1 MAASFSIG
9 CPFDQTT
16 SNPVAYCNTQHANG
30 GDALYNCITTLSNNQ
45 ACNLGIPAP
54 ISGAEVINSAITTGG
69 ALPPNAN
76 CWSPFIIT
84 GPMNGAD
91 PGDKLFVGGGR
102 RLGDGQLRNG
112 EYLNMYTAQGVST
125 AFHLAG
131 MPVNT
136 VISKGSDSNPVQGV
150 NIVNS
155 STNVASGAVFNYLG
169 ANNGV
174 PYTPVNS
181 NAAGASLPVPG
192 QVLTSTGIGFS
203 NLPSSFTASKPAGP
217 SALATTVAMNKQGPV
232 QSVEIAGR
240 SIYAMTAAAQPPSAA
255 PAPASFV
262 PSFGAF
268 GRKFGTTY

>member
-1 MAASFSIG
+1 MATPFSFS
-9 CPFDQTT
+9 CPPEAVG
-16 SNPVAYCNTQHANG
+16 NCAGYCKKQYPQG
-30 GDALYNCITTLSNNQ
+30 GDAQDTCMIQCDNNQ
-45 ACNLGIPAP
+45 TCHPKIPAP
-54 ISGAEVINSAITTGG
+54 ISGADVINSAITTGG

-150 NIVNS
+150 NIVNN

-181 NAAGASLPVPG
+181 NAAGASLSIPG

-203 NLPSSFTASKPAGP
+203 NLPSSFTASKSAGP
-217 SALATTVAMNKQGPV
+217 SALATTAAMNKQGPV

-240 SIYAMTAAAQPPSAA
+240 SIYAMTGASPS
-255 PAPASFV
+255 PAPASFA

-268 GRKFGTTY
+268 GRKFGTTYGY

>member
-1 MAASFSIG
+1 MY
-9 CPFDQTT
+9 PQ
-16 SNPVAYCNTQHANG
+16 G
-30 GDALYNCITTLSNNQ
+30 GDAQDACITTLSNNQ
-45 ACNLGIPAP
+45 ACNPNIPLP
-54 ISGAEVINSAITTGG
+54 ISGAEVINSAITTGS

-112 EYLNMYTAQGVST
+112 EYLNLYTAQGVST

-131 MPVNT
+131 LPTNT

-150 NIVNS
+150 NVVNS

-174 PYTPVNS
+174 PFTPVNS
-181 NAAGASLPVPG
+181 NAAGASLPIPG

-203 NLPSSFTASKPAGP
+203 NLPTSFTASKPAGP
-217 SALATTVAMNKQGPV
+217 SALATTVAMNKPRGA

-240 SIYAMTAAAQPPSAA
+240 SIYALTSPQPAVAVSSLATLGGGAA
-255 PAPASFV
+255 PAPASFA

-268 GRKFGTTY
+268 GRRFGTTYGTCPR